1 MTGLSALSGPMLAL
15 FGLPAVLAG
24 SASAEIHEYMIRRLL
39 YLGTSCGVDTLE
51 RLESRPDERRFKAT
65 CRDVNAYPKGIE
77 VTCTD
82 VADDRSCVI
91 DTPPKAFDSLELLR
105 PKGEEPP

>member
-1 MTGLSALSGPMLAL
+1 MKRLGTRPGLVLLLLSGP
-15 FGLPAVLAG
+15 FAG
-24 SASAEIHEYMIRRLL
+24 PASAEIHEYMIRRLL

-51 RLESRPDERRFKAT
+51 RLEAPGDRRRFRAT

-82 VADDRSCVI
+82 IADDRSCVI
-91 DTPPKAFDSLELLR
+91 DTPPKAFDSLELMR
-105 PKGEEPP
+105 PKGEGAP

>member
-1 MTGLSALSGPMLAL
+1 MARGTSWRPLLLAL
-15 FGLPAVLAG
+15 LSVAAAPCGT
-24 SASAEIHEYMIRRLL
+24 SAEIHEYMIRRLL

-82 VADDRSCVI
+82 IADDRSCVI